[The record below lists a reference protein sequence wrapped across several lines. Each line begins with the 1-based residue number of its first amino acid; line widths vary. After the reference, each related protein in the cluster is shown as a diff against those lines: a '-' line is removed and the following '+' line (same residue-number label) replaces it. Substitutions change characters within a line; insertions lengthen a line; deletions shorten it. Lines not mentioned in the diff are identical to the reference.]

1 MDKNSII
8 GFVLIG
14 LILLGFSFFQ
24 TREAKERAKQ
34 QAQLDSIALA
44 QRIASGEIDT
54 AGTTISISESTL
66 PSDEN
71 ASGSASS
78 KVFKDS
84 TLAESYNGEASFP
97 VLEND
102 KLCLTFTTRG
112 AQPYSARVKDYYN
125 HDSTDLY
132 IFKPENCELNLNVY
146 TGEYIRTKDFNFQI
160 VEHSDSVLV
169 MRLPFDGGRY
179 IEQRWILPEDSYQV
193 KNLVSF
199 VGEGLIPRNV
209 SSFDIDFK
217 ITVPRMEKGYKNEVQ
232 YSKLNYY
239 YSGDKKPEEIGR
251 GRNGSK
257 RLQSFDWFACQQ
269 QFFSAIMRAPDRFAS
284 GDLDISF

>member
-102 KLCLTFTTRG
+102 KLCLTFTTR
-112 AQPYSARVKDYYN
+112 
-125 HDSTDLY
+125 
-132 IFKPENCELNLNVY
+132 
-146 TGEYIRTKDFNFQI
+146 
-160 VEHSDSVLV
+160 
-169 MRLPFDGGRY
+169 
-179 IEQRWILPEDSYQV
+179 
-193 KNLVSF
+193 
-199 VGEGLIPRNV
+199 
-209 SSFDIDFK
+209 
-217 ITVPRMEKGYKNEVQ
+217 
-232 YSKLNYY
+232 
-239 YSGDKKPEEIGR
+239 
-251 GRNGSK
+251 
-257 RLQSFDWFACQQ
+257 
-269 QFFSAIMRAPDRFAS
+269 
-284 GDLDISF
+284 